1 MASIIGVENLQHP
14 SGTTAATIDSSG
26 RILTPARPAFHVR
39 YSAANSAGVQG
50 DIVFNEVDFN
60 TGGHY
65 STSNG
70 RFTAPISGLYWF
82 SFQSLTAGTT
92 GGGTVPAN
100 TAASV
105 RFDKNGSGGS
115 WSPKAYVY
123 DASSADYSYI
133 NLTHIIELSANDY
146 IQVNF
151 TELYSYTDGSG
162 NFDPTFQ
169 GYLIG

>member
-1 MASIIGVENLQHP
+1 MSKILVNELAHTND
-14 SGTTAATIDSSG
+14 TTAMTVDSSG
-26 RILTPARPAFHVR
+26 RILTPTRPVFHVR

-50 DIVFNEVDFN
+50 YIVFNEVDFN

-92 GGGTVPAN
+92 GGEPVPAGGN
-100 TAASV
+100 AAV

-169 GYLIG
+169 GFLLG